1 MTPMR
6 RLLLVILAV
15 LPLGCLPS
23 SAESGLERRTERTF
37 DVAAGS
43 LVRVS
48 IAGGPITVTTG
59 PPGRVEATLL
69 EEVFAHSERDAEE
82 ALANVESVVAQ
93 RDDEVE
99 VTGRRKRSGIWEFWN
114 GRQVRFTATLVVPS
128 DVRLDVDTSGG
139 GIRVHGER
147 TASVD
152 ADTSG
157 GSIAIDSG
165 TDLTLDTSGGGI
177 RVGQALG
184 SLDADTSGGSIT
196 VEYVGASA
204 RDVRLNTSGGGIRV
218 GVDPR
223 AALTIDAGTSGGG
236 VNVDGLPFE
245 PSSRERNH
253 ARGTINGGG
262 GRLTASTSGGSV
274 RISAAR

>member
-1 MTPMR
+1 V
-6 RLLLVILAV
+6 LIVLLAV
-15 LPLGCLPS
+15 PPLACVPTSG
-23 SAESGLERRTERTF
+23 ESGLERRTERTF

-43 LVRVS
+43 IVRVS

-59 PPGRVEATLL
+59 PSGKVHATLL
-69 EEVFAHSERDAEE
+69 EEVFAHSERDADE
-82 ALANVESVVAQ
+82 ALANLESVVAQ
-93 RDDEVE
+93 RGDEVE
-99 VTGRRKRSGIWEFWN
+99 VTGRRKRSGFWEFWN
-114 GRQVRFTATLVVPS
+114 GRRVRFTATLAVPP

-157 GSIAIDSG
+157 GSIAVDSG

-204 RDVRLNTSGGGIRV
+204 SDVRLNTSGGGIRV

-236 VNVDGLPFE
+236 VSVNGLPFE
-245 PSSRERNH
+245 PQSRDRNH
-253 ARGTINGGG
+253 AHGTMNGGG

-274 RISAAR
+274 RISAARGD